1 MIPAV
6 LMNIFEEWVFDDT
19 DNKFDVWVLLS
30 FESIYQVLT
39 FLVLFWLDIMPGFGT
54 SSDISQ
60 WADSIRDGFQCVF
73 APGSLNFTAPVNA
86 TAMYNYNHC
95 YNSALLGFLFTG
107 AYVMSYVFGA
117 MLMKHASA
125 NFAGIVTSIGSP
137 LAVVFWFCF
146 PAVNHW
152 QCGPVPGKLGIIFSA
167 IALVPMTAGA
177 YLFRRFEFDRGAE
190 DTDQTHTRTK
200 SVSLLREK
208 SVSNHSRARSISK
221 W

>member
-19 DNKFDVWVLLS
+19 DNKYDVWVLLS

-39 FLVLFWLDIMPGFGT
+39 FLLLFWLDIIPGFGT
-54 SSDISQ
+54 SSDISH
-60 WADSIRDGFQCVF
+60 WADAVRGGFQCVF
-73 APGSLNFTAPVNA
+73 MPGSLNFTAPVNA
-86 TAMYNYNHC
+86 TAMYGYNHC

-146 PAVNHW
+146 PAVNQW
-152 QCGPVPGKLGIIFSA
+152 QCGPAPGKLGIIFSA
-167 IALVPMTAGA
+167 SALLPMTAGA
-177 YLFRRFEFDRGAE
+177 YLFRRFEFDRGVE
-190 DTDQTHTRTK
+190 EEEGLVEKNPSTRM
-200 SVSLLREK
+200 LREK
-208 SVSNHSRARSISK
+208 SISTHSRSRSTSK